1 MRIGLVDVDGTKFP
15 NLVLMKLSAWHK
27 RQGDCVNLLHPDD
40 VLMGGN
46 LFGGYDK
53 LYAACV
59 FTKNT
64 GVAQRLE
71 NIGAQ
76 VGGTGTEW
84 EQLLPHDVEH
94 IYPDYALYGDTTT
107 AYGFL
112 TRGCPRACPFCI
124 VAGTEGTISRK
135 VADLSEF
142 WSEEKYIKLLD
153 PNLLAAREHM
163 ELLGQLVESG
173 AWVDFTQGLDARL
186 LTAEN
191 IDLLNACTECSRR
204 NQR

>member
-1 MRIGLVDVDGTKFP
+1 MKVGLVDVDGTKFP

-27 RQGDCVNLLHPDD
+27 RQGDSVHLLRPDD
-40 VLMGGN
+40 VLMGGD

-59 FTKNT
+59 FTENAKT
-64 GVAQRLE
+64 AQRLE
-71 NIGAQ
+71 SIGAQ
-76 VGGTGTEW
+76 VGGTGTYHTRT
-84 EQLLPHDVEH
+84 LPHEIEH
-94 IYPDYALYGDTTT
+94 IYPDYALYGDTKT

-124 VAGTEGTISRK
+124 VAGKEGKESRK

-142 WSEEKYIKLLD
+142 WSGERYIKLLD

-163 ELLGQLVESG
+163 ELLGQLAESG
-173 AWVDFTQGLDARL
+173 AWTDFTQGIDARL
-186 LTAEN
+186 LTAE
-191 IDLLNACTECSRR
+191 ILTC
-204 NQR
+204 